1 MGGYRS
7 PPPPPPP
14 PPPGWLA
21 RFLPSKCCAKLTK
34 TRSKESLRKLWT
46 EKAPMPYLVRMTKNK
61 FTVVSKVRDFS
72 GRWSM
77 RYRVEGA
84 DRDEVAFGKSEKHCL
99 FIILNRVGAIRPT
112 NPTVSYLPPK
122 RSNSGRSFINNNGF
136 LCEE

>member
-1 MGGYRS
+1 LQKVLDR
-7 PPPPPPP
+7 
-14 PPPGWLA
+14 
-21 RFLPSKCCAKLTK
+21 
-34 TRSKESLRKLWT
+34 
-46 EKAPMPYLVRMTKNK
+46 KAPMPYLVRMTKNK